1 VNLFGFCGCR
11 CGVKRFLSV
20 FVWGVSGGRW
30 ENGGRL
36 ADNEREGEQQQEQ
49 TRGEGRRGKEEEGKS

>member
-1 VNLFGFCGCR
+1 V
-11 CGVKRFLSV
+11 VKRFLSV

-49 TRGEGRRGKEEEGKS
+49 TRGEGRRAPTTEGKS